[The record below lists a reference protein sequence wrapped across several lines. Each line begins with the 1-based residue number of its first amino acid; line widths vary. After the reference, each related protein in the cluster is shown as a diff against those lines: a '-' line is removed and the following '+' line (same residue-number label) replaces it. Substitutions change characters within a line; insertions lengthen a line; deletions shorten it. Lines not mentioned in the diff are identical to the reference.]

1 MNYSLI
7 GLEIAVVAVGLV
19 LLLADLWIAPERRRL
34 LGIAGA
40 GALTLILLSS
50 LGMSSPEPEYAFG
63 KMYVFDAL
71 ALFFKRFFLVAAVLV
86 LLMSVEFAPQFRSGE
101 SEFYSLV
108 CFALSGMMFAA
119 SANDFALLFVA
130 IELIAITFYILTSFL
145 RSRQTSLEAGIKYL
159 ILGAAASAIMVFGI
173 ALVFGTLGTMNF
185 DAVAE
190 KLGADHDL
198 THQPLLLVGVLMIL
212 VGLGFKIAAFP
223 FQIWAPD
230 VYQGAPAPTTAFLA
244 VGSKAAGIVLLLR
257 VLFMAFP
264 DVISHWPNLVMGL
277 AAVTILYGSLCA
289 LPQRNLKRLMGY
301 SSIANA
307 GFLLLG
313 FAAMSDAGVT
323 AVLYYL
329 AGYLFTVLAAF
340 VVVCVVMKTAA
351 AEDISSLGG
360 LGKRSP
366 LLAATLTLAM
376 VSLAGIPPLA
386 GFVGKFMLF
395 KALIEQGGEYY
406 WLVGV
411 AIAGVVMSL
420 YYYGSV
426 IRAVWWGTPSQENA
440 PVQLNWMTRGAALV
454 CIAGML
460 LLGALPSVPYA
471 LAKRAAAV
479 LALR

>member
-1 MNYSLI
+1 
-7 GLEIAVVAVGLV
+7 
-19 LLLADLWIAPERRRL
+19 
-34 LGIAGA
+34 
-40 GALTLILLSS
+40 
-50 LGMSSPEPEYAFG
+50 
-63 KMYVFDAL
+63 
-71 ALFFKRFFLVAAVLV
+71 
-86 LLMSVEFAPQFRSGE
+86 
-101 SEFYSLV
+101 
-108 CFALSGMMFAA
+108 
-119 SANDFALLFVA
+119 
-130 IELIAITFYILTSFL
+130 
-145 RSRQTSLEAGIKYL
+145 
-159 ILGAAASAIMVFGI
+159 
-173 ALVFGTLGTMNF
+173 
-185 DAVAE
+185 
-190 KLGADHDL
+190 
-198 THQPLLLVGVLMIL
+198 MIL

-264 DVISHWPNLVMGL
+264 DIVSHWPQLMTGL

-313 FAAMSDAGVT
+313 FAAMSDAGST

-340 VVVCVVMKTAA
+340 VVVCAVMKQAD
-351 AEDISSLGG
+351 AEEIASLGG

-376 VSLAGIPPLA
+376 VSLAGIPPMA
-386 GFVGKFMLF
+386 GFVGKFMLL
-395 KALIEQGGEYY
+395 KAVIAQGSDYY

-411 AIAGVVMSL
+411 AVAGVVMSL

-426 IRAVWWGTPSQENA
+426 IRAVWWGTASQESA
-440 PVQLNWMTRGAALV
+440 PLQLAWPVRASALV

-460 LLGALPSVPYA
+460 LLGVLPAVPYA
-471 LAKRAAAV
+471 LAKKAAAV